1 MTTKKAC
8 KIYQSLSKEEKY
20 KKRQYGYERY
30 KNLPKEEKNLL
41 SIEKSIIK

>member
-20 KKRQYGYERY
+20 KKRQYGY
-30 KNLPKEEKNLL
+30 KND
-41 SIEKSIIK
+41 IKIYQKRKKTC